1 MKNKNVLFVVRVII
15 ITALLVVTQLLS
27 KVIPSVPIWDFN
39 LKYLIGDVL
48 FNLIIVYTAA
58 VYGLS
63 YSAVGAIAAPI
74 ISVLLSLTPTK
85 IPAMVAV
92 IIAGNIMLAFIVW
105 VCFRAS
111 KGLSRVGFRTLQIIG
126 VAAGAFMKL
135 TAMQYITEKIVIP
148 YLMPSASVSASL
160 SAQVTVNVVIYALIG
175 GALALLMIPLLKNVL
190 RTR

>member
-1 MKNKNVLFVVRVII
+1 MRNKNVLFVVRAII
-15 ITALLVVTQLLS
+15 IVALLVLTQLLS
-27 KVIPSVPIWDFN
+27 KVIPSVPILGFD
-39 LKYLIGDVL
+39 LKYLVGDTL
-48 FNLIIVYTAA
+48 FNLIIIYTAA

-63 YSAVGAIAAPI
+63 CSAVGAIAAPV

-111 KGLSRVGFRTLQIIG
+111 KGLSRIGFRTLQIIG

-135 TAMQYITEKIVIP
+135 TAMQYITEKVVIP
-148 YLMPSASVSASL
+148 YLKPSTSVAASL
-160 SAQVTVNVVIYALIG
+160 TSQVTVNVVVYALLG
-175 GALALLMIPLLKNVL
+175 GVLALLIIPLLKNVL
-190 RTR
+190 RSR